1 MRRRRRIGVV
11 TSSRA
16 DYGHLRWP
24 LREMAE
30 RPELEPRLYVTGAHL
45 SHEFGTTVREIER
58 AGQPVAARVETL
70 LSSDTGVGA
79 AKTLGVALMGFAD
92 LFARERP
99 DLVLLIADR
108 YEMLAPA
115 AAALTM
121 RIPIAHIEGGEISEG
136 AIDDAVRNAL
146 TRLAHL
152 HFATTQAATSRL
164 AAYGEE
170 PWRILWTGSPS
181 LDQLRRE
188 PVPAAGEILRS
199 LGLDRTAS
207 PLLVAYH
214 PVTLAESPLHEAQE
228 LLAAL
233 ASIGGPIVFCF
244 PNPDPGSRAI
254 RAEVGAFCSRRPNA
268 RLVTNLA
275 PMPYFALLRAS
286 VALVGN
292 SSSGIMEA
300 ASLEVPVVDI
310 GERQRGRERARNVVW
325 APGERTAI
333 IQAIERVT
341 TADFRRSLA
350 GLSNPYGDGRASER
364 IADALSS
371 VRLDE
376 SLLVKRAMR
385 LVTAGNTFRWVA
397 QDDAADVHDGDT
409 PDDNEAHLS
418 FGSAHERSRAAVR
431 ARGLRVELAVER
443 GAERRRSRT

>member
-1 MRRRRRIGVV
+1 MRRKRRIGVV

-24 LREMAE
+24 LRDMAQ
-30 RPELEPRLYVTGAHL
+30 RAELEPRLYVTGAHL
-45 SHEFGTTVREIER
+45 SHEFGTTVREIEG

-70 LSSDTGVGA
+70 LSSDTGAGA
-79 AKTLGVALMGFAD
+79 AKTLGVAMMGFAD

-115 AAALTM
+115 ATALTM
-121 RIPIAHIEGGEISEG
+121 RIPLAHIEGGEISEG

-152 HFATTQAATSRL
+152 HFTTTRAAASRI

-188 PVPAAGEILRS
+188 PVPDAGEILQS
-199 LGLDRTAS
+199 LGFDRAVS

-214 PVTLAESPLHEAQE
+214 PVTLAESPLDEPRE

-233 ASIGGPIVFCF
+233 ASAGGPVVFCF

-254 RAEVGAFCSRRPNA
+254 VAEVGAFCASRPDA
-268 RLVTNLA
+268 RLITNLA
-275 PMPYFALLRAS
+275 PMQYFSLLRAS
-286 VALVGN
+286 AALVGN

-310 GERQRGRERARNVVW
+310 GERQRGRERAGNVVW

-333 IQAIERVT
+333 IRAIARVT
-341 TADFRRSLA
+341 TDDFRRSLA

-364 IADALSS
+364 IADTLAS
-371 VRLDE
+371 VHLDE

-385 LVTAGNTFRWVA
+385 LIVGDDTFRWLA
-397 QDDAADVHDGDT
+397 QDEAAHVCDCDT
-409 PDDNEAHLS
+409 PNDTETHLS
-418 FGSAHERSRAAVR
+418 VGSPHERSRAAVR
-431 ARGLRVELAVER
+431 ARGIRVELAVER
-443 GAERRRSRT
+443 GAERGRSRT

>member
-1 MRRRRRIGVV
+1 
-11 TSSRA
+11 
-16 DYGHLRWP
+16 
-24 LREMAE
+24 MAE

-45 SHEFGTTVREIER
+45 SNEFGTTVREIER
-58 AGQPVAARVETL
+58 AGEPVAARVETL

-79 AKTLGVALMGFAD
+79 AKTLGVALLGFAD

-152 HFATTQAATSRL
+152 HFATTQAAAKRL
-164 AAYGEE
+164 AAHGEE

-188 PVPAAGEILRS
+188 RVPDAGDTLRN
-199 LGLDRTAS
+199 LGFDGTAS

-214 PVTLAESPLHEAQE
+214 PVTLADSPLDEAQE

-254 RAEVGAFCSRRPNA
+254 VAEVGAFCASRPDA

-275 PMPYFALLRAS
+275 PLQYFALLRAS
-286 VALVGN
+286 TALVGN

-310 GERQRGRERARNVVW
+310 GARQRGRERARNVMW

-333 IQAIERVT
+333 IRAIERVT

-364 IADALSS
+364 IADALTS
-371 VRLDE
+371 VHLDE

-385 LVTAGNTFRWVA
+385 LVTVGHTFQWEA
-397 QDDAADVHDGDT
+397 QNDAASVHGPDT
-409 PDDNEAHLS
+409 SDDHEAHLS
-418 FGSAHERSRAAVR
+418 VGSPHERSRGAVR
-431 ARGLRVELAVER
+431 ARSVRVELAVER